1 MFDGKR
7 VLSELPY
14 PNFGEDR
21 ETQQAIAEGSG
32 RLSISGAQE
41 KYAMVVGVT
50 QQEVANLASVGINS
64 LVAIER
70 GKGNPSLKTLLRIL
84 EVLGLEIKLG

>member
-1 MFDGKR
+1 MEQIGQTIKDRRK
-7 VLSELPY
+7 EL
-14 PNFGEDR
+14 
-21 ETQQAIAEGSG
+21 
-32 RLSISGAQE
+32 
-41 KYAMVVGVT
+41 GVT
-50 QQEVANLASVGINS
+50 QQEVAELAGVGINS

>member
-1 MFDGKR
+1 MEQIGQTIKDRRK
-7 VLSELPY
+7 EL
-14 PNFGEDR
+14 
-21 ETQQAIAEGSG
+21 
-32 RLSISGAQE
+32 
-41 KYAMVVGVT
+41 GVT
-50 QQEVANLASVGINS
+50 QREVAELAGVGINS

>member
-1 MFDGKR
+1 MEKIGQTIKNR
-7 VLSELPY
+7 RKEL
-14 PNFGEDR
+14 
-21 ETQQAIAEGSG
+21 
-32 RLSISGAQE
+32 
-41 KYAMVVGVT
+41 GVT
-50 QQEVANLASVGINS
+50 QQEVADLAGVGINS

>member
-1 MFDGKR
+1 MIKAR
-7 VLSELPY
+7 RKELC
-14 PNFGEDR
+14 
-21 ETQQAIAEGSG
+21 
-32 RLSISGAQE
+32 
-41 KYAMVVGVT
+41 VT

-84 EVLGLEIKLG
+84 DVLGLEIKLG

>member
-1 MFDGKR
+1 MER
-7 VLSELPY
+7 VGQIIKARRKEL
-14 PNFGEDR
+14 
-21 ETQQAIAEGSG
+21 
-32 RLSISGAQE
+32 
-41 KYAMVVGVT
+41 GVT

-84 EVLGLEIKLG
+84 DVLGLEINLV